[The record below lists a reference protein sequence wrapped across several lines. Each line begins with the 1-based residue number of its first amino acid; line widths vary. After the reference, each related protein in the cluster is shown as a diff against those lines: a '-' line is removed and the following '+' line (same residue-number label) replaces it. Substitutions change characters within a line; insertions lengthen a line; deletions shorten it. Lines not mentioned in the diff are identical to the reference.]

1 MPEMRTYL
9 MNNRLHRPLALSVF
23 LAVTLAACD
32 QQADAP
38 IEKANTE
45 TPSVQAPAAP
55 PAPLVVVAEAAIRRI
70 QPGFEFPALIEAV
83 ETAATHPQVAGVV
96 KKRSITPGALVKKG
110 DLLVE
115 LDDADY
121 QVRIA
126 EVEAAIAQ
134 AKAGAAEADANF
146 ERAKKLKPK
155 GYISLKD
162 FDAAKARSISGQ
174 AQIKQADAKLQR
186 AKLDLEHTRIYAPF
200 SGKISAANYAV
211 GDYVAPTSPRPLYE
225 LVKLDPVYAIA
236 SVNMK
241 LYENFVLKRAKLKEQ
256 GKEIPPLELSIR
268 LSNGQ
273 EYAHKGNFENWDN
286 IATGSSGTIAGR
298 ALFPNPEGL
307 LLPGH
312 SVTLVGRVITAVEAI
327 MVPQK
332 AVSQD
337 QQGHYVLKVDTD
349 NVVQRRNVELGIR
362 EGADWTV
369 MSGLDAGDRVIVE
382 GLQKVRPG
390 MKVEVKAVN
399 NGQ

>member
-1 MPEMRTYL
+1 
-9 MNNRLHRPLALSVF
+9 MNNRLHRPLVLSIF
-23 LAVTLAACD
+23 LVVTLAACD
-32 QQADAP
+32 RQADAP
-38 IEKANTE
+38 VEQAKVEA
-45 TPSVQAPAAP
+45 PKVQAPAAP
-55 PAPLVVVAEAAIRRI
+55 PAPLVVTAEAEIRSI
-70 QPGFEFPALIEAV
+70 QPGFEYPALIEAV
-83 ETAATHPQVAGVV
+83 ETAATRPQVAGAV

-162 FDAAKARSISGQ
+162 FDAAKARSISAM
-174 AQIKQADAKLQR
+174 AQIEQAEAKLQR
-186 AKLDLEHTRIYAPF
+186 ARLDLEHTKIYAPF
-200 SGKISAANYAV
+200 GGKISAANYAV
-211 GDYVAPTSPRPLYE
+211 GDYVAPTSPRPLFE

-256 GKEIPPLELSIR
+256 GKEIPPLELGIR

-273 EYAHKGNFENWDN
+273 EFAHKGSFENWDN

-312 SVTLVGRVITAVEAI
+312 SVTLIGRVITAIERV

-337 QQGHYVLKVDTD
+337 QQGYYVLKADAD
-349 NVVQRRNVELGIR
+349 NVAQRQNIEVGIR
-362 EGADWTV
+362 DGVDWTV

-390 MKVEVKAVN
+390 MKVEVKAGN
-399 NGQ
+399 NEQ